1 MFQCRV
7 LGRLVPDGF
16 LSLLGHCLGSR
27 DCGAD
32 LRARLGVGTQMWD
45 TVHKRHLRS
54 LMASISCS
62 KACPHTYIWEL
73 RLLGWGLLF
82 LLLQPM

>member
-1 MFQCRV
+1 MFQCRD
-7 LGRLVPDGF
+7 LGHLVKDGF

-32 LRARLGVGTQMWD
+32 LRASLGLGTQMRN

-54 LMASISCS
+54 LMALILAPRWVLTLISGNS
-62 KACPHTYIWEL
+62 T
-73 RLLGWGLLF
+73 F
-82 LLLQPM
+82 